1 MSVYGFTLRG
11 KVLRKSRR
19 SNPADSL
26 GRLDELLQAVAAKH
40 PAIIRTLPNSESNCT
55 KVAMWQDLFMLDLC
69 HIEVSGTRKRL
80 TFELR
85 ARWLPMIP
93 RVQTCQRAPA
103 CQRVSAITPRTAPM
117 SDPAVGDARHRA
129 DHLTRYDLSWRC
141 LRKAT
146 RAVGCQ
152 VPLPHCGSLNL
163 LSARPRILC

>member
-1 MSVYGFTLRG
+1 
-11 KVLRKSRR
+11 
-19 SNPADSL
+19 
-26 GRLDELLQAVAAKH
+26 
-40 PAIIRTLPNSESNCT
+40 
-55 KVAMWQDLFMLDLC
+55 MLDLC

-85 ARWLPMIP
+85 ARWLPIIA

-117 SDPAVGDARHRA
+117 SDPAVGDASHRA

-146 RAVGCQ
+146 RAMGYQ
-152 VPLPHCGSLNL
+152 VPVPPCGSSNL
-163 LSARPRILC
+163 LSARQRVSC